1 MRNIAFDIPE
11 NQDIP
16 SILVAIKHYQAKT
29 GNVGKE
35 APVGFLSEKEQTALY
50 SSEGKFRVSLYKVLL
65 YFYTA
70 DALKAGVISLKPAY
84 PYLSLE
90 NYLHHKE
97 HWQANKNRL
106 LEEAGLLDF
115 ADIDQLMVT
124 LQKKLH
130 GAYHK
135 TNRRIKADKNPHIKF
150 DSKGRMVLATPKVE
164 KINTQSVSS
173 LFSDQ
178 KYTSVLKILSDIQ
191 RLTGYLDCFR
201 HTALKTRESYPKHPY
216 FMRQF

>member
-1 MRNIAFDIPE
+1 MNAQNYYHILEDLSLKLQNRVADILRNIAFDIPE

-35 APVGFLSEKEQTALY
+35 APVSFLSEKEQKALY
-50 SSEGKFRVSLYKVLL
+50 SSEGKFRISLYKVLL
-65 YFYTA
+65 YFHAA

-84 PYLSLE
+84 RYLSLE
-90 NYLHHKE
+90 NYLHPKE

-115 ADIDQLMVT
+115 ADIDHLIVA
-124 LQKKLH
+124 LQRKLH

-173 LFSDQ
+173 LFADQ
-178 KYTSVLKILSDIQ
+178 K
-191 RLTGYLDCFR
+191 
-201 HTALKTRESYPKHPY
+201 
-216 FMRQF
+216 